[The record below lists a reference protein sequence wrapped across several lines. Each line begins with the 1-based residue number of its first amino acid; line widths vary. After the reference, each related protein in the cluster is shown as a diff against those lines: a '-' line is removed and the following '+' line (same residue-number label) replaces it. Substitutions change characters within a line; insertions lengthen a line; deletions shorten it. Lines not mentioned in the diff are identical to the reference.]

1 VSAVPGEAAASASA
15 SASARRARRWF
26 IFVALA
32 AGIVVADQVIK
43 RWVDSNFKLAY
54 LSTPIPGLVAPTPV
68 IGDLVRI
75 AKTYNDGGI
84 FGLFGTAAPML
95 AAASLVVIALI
106 VWFQRRA
113 ASGGPLLMTV
123 TLGLLLG
130 GAVGNLLDR
139 LRLGYVIDY
148 VDTGLGASRWFTFN
162 VADAAISL
170 AILGLIAMAFLGD
183 RLEAEAAPS
192 PPPAPSGRADA
203 PGATDG

>member
-1 VSAVPGEAAASASA
+1 VSAGGVTAATAAAAG
-15 SASARRARRWF
+15 RRTKRLITF
-26 IFVALA
+26 GALA
-32 AGIVVADQVIK
+32 GGVVLADQVSK
-43 RWVDSNFKLAY
+43 RWVDANFQLAY
-54 LSTPIPGLVAPTPV
+54 LSTPIPGLAAPTPV

-75 AKTYNDGGI
+75 AKSYNDGGL

-95 AAASLVVIALI
+95 ALASLVVIAII
-106 VWFQRRA
+106 VWFQWRA
-113 ASGGPLLMTV
+113 ASSGPLLMTI

-148 VDTGLGASRWFTFN
+148 VDTGLGTNRWFTFN

-170 AILGLIAMAFLGD
+170 AIVGLIAMTFLGD
-183 RLEAEAAPS
+183 RLGADAAAPVS
-192 PPPAPSGRADA
+192 ADA

>member
-1 VSAVPGEAAASASA
+1 MSAGGGTAATAAT
-15 SASARRARRWF
+15 ARRTRRWI
-26 IFVALA
+26 IFGALA
-32 AGIVVADQVIK
+32 GGIVLADQITK
-43 RWVDSNFKLAY
+43 RWVDANFQLAY
-54 LSTPIPGLVAPTPV
+54 LSTPIPGLAAPTSV

-75 AKTYNDGGI
+75 AKSYNDGGL

-95 AAASLVVIALI
+95 ALASLFVIAII
-106 VWFQRRA
+106 VWFQWRA
-113 ASGGPLLMTV
+113 AISGPLLMTI

-148 VDTGLGASRWFTFN
+148 VDTGLGTNRWFTFN

-170 AILGLIAMAFLGD
+170 AIVGLIAMTFLGD
-183 RLEAEAAPS
+183 RLEADAAP
-192 PPPAPSGRADA
+192 PVAADA